1 MSGFIDF
8 LKLIPPQVQVVIASL
23 VLGAAVVYAAESR
36 YVTMDRFQKAY
47 ILDLKKIIREIEY
60 ILRDEVLTDRER
72 RDLELELEELI
83 DELCFET
90 NNQDRKCD
98 G

>member
-1 MSGFIDF
+1 MNGFIDF

-72 RDLELELEELI
+72 RD
-83 DELCFET
+83 
-90 NNQDRKCD
+90 DRQVKSNLTVRRQSLPTFGSRSVD
-98 G
+98 R